1 MLNITIISFLKLFS
15 FPMYSGTNE
24 TQVIELPIVDMLS
37 PRPPYLPLAIPRD
50 LSDRMIRLHG
60 DPQVWWIGQFMKYSF
75 MTNSAFVALVNN

>member
-1 MLNITIISFLKLFS
+1 
-15 FPMYSGTNE
+15 MYSGTNE

>member
-1 MLNITIISFLKLFS
+1 
-15 FPMYSGTNE
+15 MYLGTNE

-75 MTNSAFVALVNN
+75 MTNSTFIALVNN